1 MSRCHDDAVLS
12 SRRTTPATAPLT
24 DHQLINWINDQPAV
38 AELMTMAGATRD
50 DGAGTTRCG
59 RERGATLVEA
69 SIASLLFFS
78 VLLALFEFGWA
89 FRDYMTTAD
98 MARNAARNGS
108 AAGNSGTADFS
119 ILQALKKSNGALNS
133 GQLQYVVIFDAGSAT
148 GSLSSISATC
158 VGGTA
163 VTNVCNVYTA
173 ADLTRASSDFGCSTS
188 LPSPDRFWC
197 PSARKV
203 AASVASGGPP
213 SFLGVYVKVKHNTI
227 TKALGNGVTFTDQSV
242 LRIEPQER

>member
-1 MSRCHDDAVLS
+1 M
-12 SRRTTPATAPLT
+12 
-24 DHQLINWINDQPAV
+24 INWINDQPAV
-38 AELMTMAGATRD
+38 TELMTMTGAERD
-50 DGAGTTRCG
+50 DGAGTTRPT

-69 SIASLLFFS
+69 SIASLLFFA
-78 VLLALFEFGWA
+78 VLLGLFEFGWA

-98 MARNAARNGS
+98 LARNASRSGS
-108 AAGNSGTADFS
+108 TAGNAGTADYT
-119 ILQALKKSNGALNS
+119 ILQSVKKSVGALNA
-133 GQLQYVVIFDAGSAT
+133 GQMQYVVVFDAGSAT

-158 VGGTA
+158 LGGTA

-197 PSARKV
+197 PSTRKI
-203 AASVASGGPP
+203 AASAASGGPP
-213 SFLGVYVKVKHNTI
+213 SFLGVFVKVKHNAI

-242 LRIEPQER
+242 LRIEPQTR